1 MRENEHACSDDEVIY
16 VVCHQQPLVIE
27 ASS

>member
-1 MRENEHACSDDEVIY
+1 MKENEHACSDDEVIY
-16 VVCHQQPLVIE
+16 VVCHEQPLVIE